1 MTSGKVWLR
10 RLGVVVLLIG
20 AVVALGFLWRVSPLK
35 GLVTDGRGDR
45 FPGGDGRPPRDRFR
59 GGGGAFSL
67 GNLDDLVQTMF
78 VGVFVLG
85 VVVAID
91 KVRRRRHPVRP

>member
-1 MTSGKVWLR
+1 MISRKVWLR
-10 RLGVVVLLIG
+10 RLGVVVLLIC

-35 GLVTDGRGDR
+35 GLVSDGHRDR
-45 FPGGDGRPPRDRFR
+45 FPGGDGRPPRDRF

-67 GNLDDLVQTMF
+67 GNLDDLVQTMV
-78 VGVFVLG
+78 VGVLVLG

-91 KVRRRRHPVRP
+91 KVRRRRRPVMP